1 MHCVRLPVRPVS
13 RALETRNGQRMT
25 TALHYGNDLQSRA
38 RAAGYAPDRLD
49 GTVLLVGVGA
59 AGQNTGLNLALSGVR
74 EIRLVDGDAFEP
86 HNATRSPGFP
96 FGAPVVDLPK
106 APTVARWLRQCAT
119 HPDPEIRWADVWI
132 EDLGRGAF
140 EGVDVVVSCV
150 DTLRA
155 RAYLSDRCREFRLP
169 LIEAGFGGPDINV
182 GVYPAPSV
190 EEQEA
195 DTACWRCGREVHDE
209 VVSCRTAAELA
220 LRAGVIPAIQSAA
233 ATVAGLQAEAT
244 IQALHGH
251 EHVARRVWLNIR
263 TGESTTARLLPDA
276 DCQGTHRVLPTP
288 MATEV
293 DVTSPIADLLAVA
306 KDRLEGDPAVV
317 LPSPY
322 IEREAC
328 AACAEVIAVGAP
340 GHRFVRSPLCHNHG
354 GPYPVTDESGPLSP
368 VALVRAGDP
377 LAGSSCESVGLAHA
391 DRVVARDGAAEI
403 VLRLGGAVDSL
414 FAEVEATGRT
424 AAWLTTRAAT

>member
-1 MHCVRLPVRPVS
+1 M
-13 RALETRNGQRMT
+13 TT
-25 TALHYGNDLQSRA
+25 TALHDENEIQSRA
-38 RAAGYAPDRLD
+38 RAAGYVPERLD

-59 AGQNTGLNLALSGVR
+59 AGQNTGLDLALSGVR
-74 EIRLVDGDAFEP
+74 EIRIVDGDAFEP

-96 FGAPVVDLPK
+96 FGASVVDLPK
-106 APTVARWLRQCAT
+106 APTVARWLQQCAT
-119 HPDPEIRWADVWI
+119 HPDARIRWAHAWI

-150 DTLRA
+150 DSLRA
-155 RAYLSDRCREFRLP
+155 RAYLSDRSREFRLP

-190 EEQEA
+190 EDEEA
-195 DTACWRCGREVHDE
+195 EIACWRCGREVHDE

-233 ATVAGLQAEAT
+233 ATVAGIQAEAT
-244 IQALHGH
+244 IQALHSH
-251 EHVARRVWLNIR
+251 ERVARRVWFNIR

-276 DCQGTHRVLPTP
+276 DCQGTHRVLPTS

-293 DVTSPIADLLAVA
+293 DVTSPVADLLAVA
-306 KDRLEGDPAVV
+306 KDRLEGDAAIV
-317 LPSPY
+317 LPSPF

-328 AACAEVIAVGAP
+328 AACAEVVAVGAP

-354 GPYPVTDESGPLSP
+354 GPYSLTDESGPLSP
-368 VALVRAGDP
+368 VPVVRAGDP
-377 LAGSSCESVGLAHA
+377 LASSPCERVGLAPA
-391 DRVVARDGAAEI
+391 DRVVARDGTEEI
-403 VLRLGGAVDSL
+403 VLRLRGTIDSL

-424 AAWLTTRAAT
+424 AAALLTTRAAT